1 MTVLL
6 KTCPSTRD
14 CISDVPLTE
23 GNHSATPLGSLDV
36 LLQTE
41 NVNTIQCFIVGG
53 KCQGT
58 FVNKTQS

>member
-41 NVNTIQCFIVGG
+41 NVNDTVFHSRRKVSGYLC
-53 KCQGT
+53 K
-58 FVNKTQS
+58 